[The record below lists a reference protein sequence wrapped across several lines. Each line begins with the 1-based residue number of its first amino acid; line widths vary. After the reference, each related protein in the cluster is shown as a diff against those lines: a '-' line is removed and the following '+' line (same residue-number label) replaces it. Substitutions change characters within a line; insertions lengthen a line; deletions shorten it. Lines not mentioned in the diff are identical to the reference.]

1 MNTQDLSKKSNQV
14 ERILSRI
21 EHSIR
26 GIRYGSVTITIHDG
40 RIVQIERIEKSRFD
54 DMSLENGDGI

>member
-1 MNTQDLSKKSNQV
+1 MDTKEISKRNNQV
-14 ERILSRI
+14 ERVLSRI

-54 DMSLENGDGI
+54 DMSLEYGEGI